1 MPAAVLLVVA
11 ASACSGAA
19 TVLQAREVRHEPE
32 GDGLDAGLMVR
43 LVRRPGYVL
52 ALALVAA
59 GFALGLA
66 ALRTLP
72 LFVVQAGR
80 ASSLAVAA
88 LLAVAML
95 GARLGGR
102 DWLGVGAVVAGLVLL
117 AAAATS
123 GSAEPTS
130 LVVRGALLLGVLLV
144 AAAGAAATRIA
155 SRPLAG
161 GVLGALAG
169 LAFAALALGARTAL
183 DLAPA
188 ALVRDPAAWSVVLG
202 GALGLLLGAMALQRT
217 SVVGATAPMVATETV
232 VGAALGI
239 TLAGDPAPAA
249 AVPAVAGF
257 VLVLVGALSLVRF
270 SAQDGGRE
278 DETG

>member
-1 MPAAVLLVVA
+1 MPPALLLVVV
-11 ASACSGAA
+11 ASACSGTA
-19 TVLQAREVRHEPE
+19 TVLQARAVAGEPE
-32 GDGLDAGLMVR
+32 RAGLDAGLLVR
-43 LVRRPGYVL
+43 LARRPVYVL
-52 ALALVAA
+52 ALVLVAA

-88 LLAVAML
+88 VLAVTVL
-95 GARLGGR
+95 GARLGRR
-102 DWLGVGAVVAGLVLL
+102 DWVAVGAVVVGLVLL
-117 AAAATS
+117 GATATS
-123 GSAEPTS
+123 GTAAPTG
-130 LVVRGALLLGVLLV
+130 LPVRVALLVGVVLV
-144 AAAGAAATRIA
+144 AVAGAGAARLT

-169 LAFAALALGARTAL
+169 VAFAALALGARTAR

-188 ALVRDPAAWSVVLG
+188 ALVRDPAAWAVVAG

-232 VGAALGI
+232 LGAVLGVV
-239 TLAGDPAPAA
+239 LAGDPAPGA
-249 AVPAVAGF
+249 AVPAIAGF

-270 SAQDGGRE
+270 SAQDGGRA
-278 DETG
+278 DAGG